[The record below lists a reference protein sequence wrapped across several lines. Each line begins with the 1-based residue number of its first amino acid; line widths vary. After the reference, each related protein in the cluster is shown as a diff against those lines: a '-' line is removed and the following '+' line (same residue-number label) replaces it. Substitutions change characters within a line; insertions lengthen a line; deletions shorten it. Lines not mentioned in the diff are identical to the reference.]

1 MENSHTWTF
10 YVEDNNVAYNW
21 GKDMMGFASDST
33 DKTLEIKFEKH
44 AILKKDYYQI
54 LFLYA

>member
-1 MENSHTWTF
+1 M
-10 YVEDNNVAYNW
+10 AYNW